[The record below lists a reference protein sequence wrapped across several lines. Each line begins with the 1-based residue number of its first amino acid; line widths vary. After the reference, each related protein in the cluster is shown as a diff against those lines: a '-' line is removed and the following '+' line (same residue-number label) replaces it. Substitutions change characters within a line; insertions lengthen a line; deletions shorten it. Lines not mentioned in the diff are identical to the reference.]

1 MVTKKF
7 TCKVSEEHGFLGW
20 VMNTMPHFDPAT
32 GMGVAHDCLE
42 HLTRRVGFEGEME
55 AFGVAL
61 FIRYGGGYWTERGA
75 YDSSWSGNTCTE
87 VAEFL
92 ARDTDMTVAK
102 APRTPLLED
111 GEEEE
116 IAKMQTR
123 ALEDFYS
130 EWADSYG
137 LEDTPRE
144 VVSLALERAAVWIRR
159 GFRNAE
165 RKYTAPV
172 YDLAYMFAQIEK
184 EVDALNPEEGDTLT
198 VKFSRDECDYSVT
211 HKRQYDW

>member
-1 MVTKKF
+1 MITKKF
-7 TCKVSEEHGFLGW
+7 TCKEHAEHGYLGW
-20 VMNTMPHFDPAT
+20 VMNTMPHFDPT
-32 GMGVAHDCLE
+32 LGMGVAHDCLE
-42 HLTRRVGFEGEME
+42 HLTRRAGFEGEME

-61 FIRYGGGYWTERGA
+61 YIRYGGGYWAERGSF
-75 YDSSWSGNTCTE
+75 DSSWSGNTHTE
-87 VAEFL
+87 IAEFL
-92 ARDTDMTVAK
+92 ARDTNLTVAK
-102 APRTPLLED
+102 APRTALLED

-116 IAKMQTR
+116 IAKMQAG

-130 EWADSYG
+130 EFGECYG

-159 GFRNAE
+159 GYRNAE

-184 EVDALNPEEGDTLT
+184 EVDALHPGEGDTIT
-198 VKFSRDECDYSVT
+198 VKFSREACDYEIT
-211 HKRQYDW
+211 HKPQYNW